1 MNNVRTADKAVNY
14 IEQWSQTRPEPVCA
28 FIYDLQALRE
38 HATSRVQSLPE
49 QCRLFYAVKANSDR
63 EILEQLADTVHGFEA
78 ASLGE
83 IVKIR
88 EVSQAVPILFG
99 GPGKTDREIVGAI
112 DNRVSLIH
120 AESVHELQRIQ
131 LIAEQRGAVVPVL
144 LRVNLH
150 STLPEATLAM
160 GGRPTQFGIDEEDVP
175 EAIRLALS
183 LPAIKLE
190 GFHLH
195 SISNNLDARRHAQ
208 LVSLYCTRVR
218 QWAEQFGLNV
228 SVLNAGGGIGV
239 NYADLNNQFD
249 WDTFVHELRNVLD
262 EQAWEGLQ
270 LIFEPG
276 RYITA
281 ACGWYAVQ
289 VIDIKRNHGKHYAI
303 VRGGTNH
310 FRLPVS
316 WQHSHPFDIV
326 PLPRW
331 PYPFPRTELADT
343 EVTVVGQLCTPK
355 DVMAKDERVSRL
367 RIGDVILFR
376 YAGAYGW
383 AISHHDFLSHP
394 HPEHVYL
401 ME

>member
-1 MNNVRTADKAVNY
+1 MNNVISANKVVNF
-14 IEQWSQTRPEPVCA
+14 IEQWPQTRAEPVCA
-28 FIYDLQALRE
+28 FIYDMQALRE
-38 HATSRVQSLPE
+38 HAALRVQSLPKK
-49 QCRLFYAVKANSDR
+49 CRLYYAVKANSDM
-63 EILEQLADTVHGFEA
+63 EILKQLSGIVHGFEA

-83 IVKIR
+83 ILKIR
-88 EVSQAVPILFG
+88 EVSSSVPILFG
-99 GPGKTDREIVGAI
+99 GPGKTDLELAGAI

-120 AESVHELQRIQ
+120 AESVHELLRINLLAQ
-131 LIAEQRGAVVPVL
+131 QRGTTVQVL

-160 GGRPTQFGIDEEDVP
+160 GGRPTQFGIDEEEVP
-175 EAIRLALS
+175 DAIRLALS
-183 LPAIKLE
+183 LPSIKLE

-195 SISNNLDARRHAQ
+195 SISNNLDARRHAE
-208 LVSLYCTRVR
+208 LISLYCSRVR
-218 QWAEQFGLNV
+218 QWADEFGLTV

-239 NYADLNNQFD
+239 NYADLEQQFD
-249 WDTFVHELRNVLD
+249 WDTFARELQNVLD
-262 EQAWEGLQ
+262 EQAWDGLQ
-270 LIFEPG
+270 VLFEPG

-281 ACGWYAVQ
+281 ACGWYAAQ

-316 WQHSHPFDIV
+316 WQHSHPFEII
-326 PLPRW
+326 PLPHW
-331 PYPFPRTELADT
+331 PYPFPRTELEDA

-355 DVMAKDERVSRL
+355 DVLAKEARVSRL
-367 RIGDVILFR
+367 RVGDVILFR

-383 AISHHDFLSHP
+383 SISHHDFLSHP

-401 ME
+401 M

>member
-1 MNNVRTADKAVNY
+1 MNNVISADKVVNF
-14 IEQWSQTRPEPVCA
+14 IEQWPQTRAEPVCA
-28 FIYDLQALRE
+28 FIYDMQALRE
-38 HATSRVQSLPE
+38 HAALRVQSLPK
-49 QCRLFYAVKANSDR
+49 QCRLFYAVKANSDM
-63 EILEQLADTVHGFEA
+63 EILKQLSGIVHGFEA

-83 IVKIR
+83 ILKIR
-88 EVSQAVPILFG
+88 EVSSSIPILFG
-99 GPGKTDREIVGAI
+99 GPGKTDRELAGAI

-120 AESVHELQRIQ
+120 AESVHELQRIN
-131 LIAEQRGAVVPVL
+131 LLAEQRGTTVQVL
-144 LRVNLH
+144 LRVNLR

-160 GGRPTQFGIDEEDVP
+160 GGRPTQFGIDEEEVP

-195 SISNNLDARRHAQ
+195 SISNNLDARRHAE
-208 LVSLYCTRVR
+208 LVSLYCSRVR
-218 QWAEQFGLNV
+218 QWAEEFGLTV

-239 NYADLNNQFD
+239 NYAELERQFD
-249 WDTFVHELRNVLD
+249 WDTFARELQNVLD
-262 EQAWEGLQ
+262 EQAWDGLQ
-270 LIFEPG
+270 VLFEPG

-281 ACGWYAVQ
+281 ACGWYAAQ

-316 WQHSHPFDIV
+316 WQHSHPFEIV
-326 PLPRW
+326 PLPNW
-331 PYPFPRTELADT
+331 PYPFPRTELKNA

-355 DVMAKDERVSRL
+355 DVLAKEAGVSRL
-367 RIGDVILFR
+367 RVGDVILFR

-383 AISHHDFLSHP
+383 SISHHDFLSHP

-401 ME
+401 M